1 MKAMT
6 TKQRHLMKI
15 VVLGNLDAAGVRV
28 SNVDYTQVLERLP
41 YDTSRDSLMCSV
53 RILDEQGWLIRGGK
67 ELRDGRMKQTLVPS
81 ATAIRLLTPAP
92 VVATAPTAPLGKVPG
107 YVEIELDDDILDLI
121 LE

>member
-15 VVLGNLDAAGVRV
+15 VVLGNLDATGARV

-41 YDTSRDSLMCSV
+41 YETSRDSLMCSV
-53 RILDEQGWLIRGGK
+53 RILVEQGWMIRGGK

-92 VVATAPTAPLGKVPG
+92 VSAAPSVPLGKVPG
-107 YVEIELDDDILDLI
+107 YVEIELDDDILDLV